1 MKTVF
6 IVIGLLVAC
15 FLALV
20 IITASPLVGE
30 VVTLHTR
37 DAGGEWQTTPL
48 WIVDLEGGAYLRGGS
63 PDESGWIT
71 RLRANP
77 LAQLDR
83 AGQLRAVTFVE
94 QPARLQEVH
103 DAMAEKYGWA
113 DGFVNLLTG
122 DRSQDLP
129 LRVEMLPATPSPN
142 GPRFHE

>member
-1 MKTVF
+1 MKTIF

-37 DAGGEWQTTPL
+37 DAGGDWQTTPL
-48 WIVDLEGGAYLRGGS
+48 WIADLEGGSYLRGGS

-77 LAQLDR
+77 EAQLDR
-83 AGQLRAVTFVE
+83 AGQLRAVTLVE

-129 LRVEMLPATPSPN
+129 LRVKILPAVPN
-142 GPRFHE
+142 PN